1 MGGGGDGGAG
11 QLREDEAAR
20 QAKVRAAVDAV
31 NNTFSGAGREAMYTD
46 IGDATKAVA
55 MRDVDK
61 QFGTA
66 SKQNLFGLARA
77 GILGGSVDAEAG
89 GDLQQRYG
97 EGKIRAEQAG
107 VGAASELQGTDEK
120 TRQNLITLAQS
131 GIDTGT
137 ASQLAAGQLSAAAQ
151 AAKAGTQQA
160 TVGRLFDDL
169 SQAYLQNTALKAR
182 YPNGLP
188 QQSGGGMFNNLF
200 AGKSYTGRVQ
210 ED

>member
-11 QLREDEAAR
+11 QLRADEAAR

-31 NNTFSGAGREAMYTD
+31 NNTFSGANREAMYAD
-46 IGDATKAVA
+46 IADATRGVA
-55 MRDVDK
+55 TRDLDK

-77 GILGGSVDAEAG
+77 GLLGGSVDAEAG

-107 VGAASELQGTDEK
+107 LGAASDLQSTDEK

-137 ASQLAAGQLSAAAQ
+137 ASQLAAGQLAAAAQ
-151 AAKAGTQQA
+151 TAKANSQQA
-160 TVGRLFDDL
+160 SVGRLFDDL
-169 SQAYLQNTALKAR
+169 SQAYLTNTVLKSR
-182 YPNGLP
+182 YPNGIP
-188 QQSGGGMFNNLF
+188 NTGNQGGIFGNLF
-200 AGKSYTGRVQ
+200 SGKTYTGTVQ
-210 ED
+210 E